1 MDAAWRLV
9 TGEQPGRGGVCCGMD
24 SRGRFRPVR
33 VAGLALVVASA
44 GGLGACVST
53 DTTAQFSEDAYGVS
67 ASPRVT
73 NRMRIPSGGGY
84 EHIGAP
90 YVIAGQTY
98 VPREDPDYSAIGM
111 ASWYGPNFH
120 GRLTA
125 NGEVFD
131 MNALSAAHPTLP
143 LPSYVRVTN
152 LRNGSS
158 LVVRVNDRGPFHD
171 GRIIDLSARA
181 AELLGVTA
189 TGVAQVQVDYIGRAS
204 LDGNDERMLLA
215 TYQEPDARRTVQLAY
230 NDATQRLTTDVGGF
244 FSRFANEVAAV
255 VYQPAALTGAQ
266 DPLAGLLA
274 GAQTYA
280 PLPRLT
286 SAQQA
291 AELAAA
297 GALPMVEAGAPVVI
311 QVGVFRLHENASQI
325 AMVLIDFGTVTIEQI
340 VSAEGPI
347 WSIQVV
353 TVEARRQAT
362 INAAAAAG
370 AEGAYAIAN

>member
-1 MDAAWRLV
+1 MS
-9 TGEQPGRGGVCCGMD
+9 
-24 SRGRFRPVR
+24 SRRFRPVR
-33 VAGLALVVASA
+33 LASLALAVAAAS
-44 GGLGACVST
+44 GLGACVST
-53 DTTAQFSEDAYGVS
+53 DTTAQFSEEAYGVS

-73 NRMRIPSGGGY
+73 NRVRIPSGGGY
-84 EHIGAP
+84 EHVGAP
-90 YVIAGQTY
+90 YVVAGRTY
-98 VPREDPDYSAIGM
+98 VPQEDPDYSAIGM

-125 NGEVFD
+125 NGEIFD
-131 MNALSAAHPTLP
+131 MYALTAAHPTLP

-152 LRNGSS
+152 IRSGAS

-189 TGVAQVQVDYIGRAS
+189 TGVAQIQVDYIGRAS

-215 TYQEPDARRTVQLAY
+215 TYQEPDTRQTVQLAY
-230 NDATQRLTTDVGGF
+230 NDATRRVTTDTGGF
-244 FSRFANEVAAV
+244 FSRFANDAAAV

-286 SAQQA
+286 PAQQA

-297 GALPMVEAGAPVVI
+297 GALPMVPAGAPVVI

-325 AMVLIDFGTVTIEQI
+325 AVALTDFGTVTVEQY
-340 VSAEGPI
+340 AGAAGPI
-347 WSIQVV
+347 WSVQVV
-353 TVEARRQAT
+353 TIEAHRQAT
-362 INAAAAAG
+362 IDAATAAG
-370 AEGAYAIAN
+370 AQGAYALAN

>member
-1 MDAAWRLV
+1 MN
-9 TGEQPGRGGVCCGMD
+9 
-24 SRGRFRPVR
+24 SRWSSRPVR
-33 VAGLALVVASA
+33 LASVALVVAAA

-53 DTTAQFSEDAYGVS
+53 DTAQFSEEAYGVS

-73 NRMRIPSGGGY
+73 NRARIPAGGGY
-84 EHIGAP
+84 EHVGAP
-90 YVIAGQTY
+90 YVVAGQTY
-98 VPREDPDYSAIGM
+98 VPREDPDYSAVGM

-131 MNALSAAHPTLP
+131 MYALSAAHPTLP

-152 LRNGSS
+152 LGSGAS

-215 TYQEPDARRTVQLAY
+215 TYQEPDAGRTVQLAY
-230 NDATQRLTTDVGGF
+230 NDVTRRVATDAGGF
-244 FSRFANEVAAV
+244 FSRFANEAAAV
-255 VYQPAALTGAQ
+255 VYQPAALVGAA

-286 SAQQA
+286 PAQQA

-297 GALPMVEAGAPVVI
+297 GALPMAEAGAPIVI
-311 QVGVFRLHENASQI
+311 QVGLFRLHENASQI
-325 AMVLIDFGTVTIEQI
+325 AMVLTDFGTVTVEQLAG
-340 VSAEGPI
+340 AEGPI
-347 WSIQVV
+347 WSVQVV
-353 TVEARRQAT
+353 TVEAHRQAT

-370 AEGAYAIAN
+370 AEGAYALAN